1 MNTTPQRDGRGRLWR
16 IRGAAAAGAV
26 LLGGVALGVTGA
38 SADTTSPSPT
48 PSASATAK
56 APAKAGDGTQAKHPF
71 VRALREE
78 LRTDISGT
86 PGFGD
91 KAHEL
96 AYVLIHH
103 TQAFNKLPANLQTDL
118 KTLEA
123 AAASERDSDATK
135 IKDTALNGGYG
146 DKIQKAAKAIQTK
159 LSQPSATPSAT
170 PSAKP

>member
-1 MNTTPQRDGRGRLWR
+1 
-16 IRGAAAAGAV
+16 
-26 LLGGVALGVTGA
+26 
-38 SADTTSPSPT
+38 
-48 PSASATAK
+48 
-56 APAKAGDGTQAKHPF
+56 
-71 VRALREE
+71 
-78 LRTDISGT
+78 
-86 PGFGD
+86 
-91 KAHEL
+91 
-96 AYVLIHH
+96 
-103 TQAFNKLPANLQTDL
+103 TDL